1 MFWQR
6 LFGRFFSPNTHRDA
20 IVLVVDPH
28 RADLAYT
35 TCAVIYGGYNILKAS
50 SGKSGLGLALQHKPD
65 LIIVDFELADMSGYD
80 FCCQLKAGTVT
91 QGIPVIVL
99 TALNTPQAVL
109 EAYEQGVTDYLLKP
123 IGKKSLLKEIER
135 VLREVSQ
142 PLVCGK
148 TQEV

>member
-6 LFGRFFSPNTHRDA
+6 LFGRFCFPNTPRDA

-35 TCAVIYGGYNILKAS
+35 TSAVIYGGYNILKAS
-50 SGKSGLGLALQHKPD
+50 SGKSGLGLARQHKPD
-65 LIIVDFELADMSGYD
+65 LIIMDFELADMSGYD
-80 FCCQLKAGTVT
+80 FCRQLKAGTVT

-99 TALNTPQAVL
+99 TTLNTPQAIL
-109 EAYEQGVTDYLLKP
+109 DAYEQGVAVYLLKP
-123 IGKKSLLKEIER
+123 IGKKFLLKEIER
-135 VLREVSQ
+135 VLQEASQ

-148 TQEV
+148 T